1 MKIALLLMT
10 LLILPVFAAAADA
23 VPDQFEL
30 VAVKFKGV
38 ENVSE
43 SELAKTLSAQ
53 TPPIWKVWLPSP
65 VLSAEDLEEDRLRIQ
80 QFYRNNGY
88 YRIEVAVAVTVS
100 GMKPDQKTAE
110 ATSRNSESVKPAESP
125 SEKLPRVKVTYEI
138 TEGPPVLIESIDM
151 AIGGPVKGVDRKA
164 LLADTRLEI
173 GQVFKVAEY
182 EDAKKSIQQTLGN
195 RGYPFAKITGRA
207 IVDPKANQ
215 AKLSFRATPGPLCVF
230 GPTTIDQEGAEVSET
245 VVRRALT
252 YTKGG
257 LYDADKVEASR
268 RNLFKLDVF
277 KIVAVQPDGPPPEEG
292 GPVPMRVQ
300 LKSKDRRSV
309 RFGIGYGTE
318 DKLRLQ
324 AALTYRNL
332 AGQGGRLTFSART
345 SAVLKN
351 IQLAYDQ
358 PYFLGARNS
367 LSASAGNELEEPTA
381 YKNSRIFTDVSLSR
395 QLGQDWLLRLIY
407 GLSLN
412 TEESVAAD
420 SPLNI
425 EEQQFLD
432 ENTLI
437 SSIGIEMA
445 RDTRNDLLNPKTGS
459 LLGAKIAVAPDYL
472 GSELTYFQPAISIR
486 KFMPV
491 TKNIVLAGRV
501 RLETIEGIQS
511 SSFIPA
517 FKRLYLGGSDTVRGY
532 AFQELPPLDR
542 NGNPIGGQSAFNAS
556 VEVRF
561 PIYEEF
567 SGVTFLDTGLLD
579 LDPFRLNF
587 SDMRYT
593 CGVGLRYDTLIGPIR
608 ADVGYKL
615 NPPTGK
621 DIGDFANPDDIV
633 GDRWRFYINIGQA
646 F

>member
-1 MKIALLLMT
+1 MKIALLLIT
-10 LLILPVFAAAADA
+10 LLILPVTAATADT

-30 VAVKFKGV
+30 VAVKFTGV
-38 ENVSE
+38 ESVSE
-43 SELAKTLSAQ
+43 SELAKTLAAQ

-65 VLSAEDLEEDRLRIQ
+65 VLSAEDLEEDRRRIQ

-88 YRIEVAVAVTVS
+88 YQTEVAVAVTVS
-100 GMKPDQKTAE
+100 GLEPDRKAAE
-110 ATSRNSESVKPAESP
+110 ATSRNSESAEPAEKL
-125 SEKLPRVKVTYEI
+125 SEKLPGVKVTYEI
-138 TEGPPVLIESIDM
+138 TEGPPVLIGSIDI
-151 AIGGPVKGVDRKA
+151 AITGTLKGVDRTT

-173 GQVFKVAEY
+173 GQVLKVAEY
-182 EDAKKSIQQTLGN
+182 EEAQKSIKQALGN
-195 RGYPFAKITGRA
+195 RGYPFAEITRRA
-207 IVDPKANQ
+207 VVDPKVNQ

-230 GPTTIDQEGAEVSET
+230 GSTTINQEGVEVSET
-245 VVRRALT
+245 VLRRALT
-252 YTKGG
+252 YAEGG
-257 LYDADKVEASR
+257 QYDADKVEASR
-268 RNLFKLDVF
+268 RNLFKLDIF
-277 KIVAVQPDGPPPEEG
+277 KIVVIQPDGPPVEEG
-292 GPVPMRVQ
+292 GPVSMRVQ

-318 DKLRLQ
+318 DKLRLL

-345 SAVLKN
+345 SALLKN

-358 PYFLGARNS
+358 PHFLGARNS
-367 LSASAGNELEEPTA
+367 FNARAGNELEDPPA
-381 YKNSRIFTDVSLSR
+381 YKNRRYFTDVSLNR
-395 QLGQDWLLRLIY
+395 KLGQDWFLGLIY

-412 TEESVAAD
+412 TEESVAAN
-420 SPLNI
+420 SPLDI

-437 SSIGIEMA
+437 SSIGIEVA

-459 LLGAKIAVAPDYL
+459 LLGAKIAVAPDFL
-472 GSELTYFQPAISIR
+472 GSELTYLQPAIGIR
-486 KFMPV
+486 KFVTV
-491 TKNIVLAGRV
+491 TKNIVLAGRL

-542 NGNPIGGQSAFNAS
+542 NGNPIGGKSAFNAS

-561 PIYEEF
+561 PIYKDF

-579 LDPFRLNF
+579 KDPFRLNF

-593 CGVGLRYDTLIGPIR
+593 CGVGLRYNTVIGPIR

-621 DIGDFANPDDIV
+621 DIGDFTNPNDIV

>member
-1 MKIALLLMT
+1 MKITLLLMT
-10 LLILPVFAAAADA
+10 LLILPVAAATADA

-30 VAVKFKGV
+30 VAVNFTGV
-38 ENVSE
+38 ESVSK
-43 SELAKTLSAQ
+43 SELAKTLAAQ
-53 TPPIWKVWLPSP
+53 TPPIWKVWLPAP
-65 VLSAEDLEEDRLRIQ
+65 VLSAQDLEEDRLRIQ
-80 QFYRNNGY
+80 QFYRKNGY
-88 YRIEVAVAVTVS
+88 YRTEVAVAVTVS
-100 GMKPDQKTAE
+100 GIEPDRKAEE
-110 ATSRNSESVKPAESP
+110 ATSRNSASAEPAESP

-151 AIGGPVKGVDRKA
+151 AISGTVKGVDRTA

-182 EDAKKSIQQTLGN
+182 EEAKKNIKRTLGN
-195 RGYPFAKITGRA
+195 RGYPFAEITGRA
-207 IVDPKANQ
+207 VVDPKVNQ

-230 GPTTIDQEGAEVSET
+230 GPTTINQEGAEVSET

-252 YTKGG
+252 YAEGG

-277 KIVAVQPDGPPPEEG
+277 KIAVIQPDGPPAEEG

-309 RFGIGYGTE
+309 RLGVGYGTE

-332 AGQGGRLTFSART
+332 AGQGGRLTFSARS

-358 PYFLGARNS
+358 PYFLDARNS
-367 LSASAGNELEEPTA
+367 LSARAGNELEDPPA
-381 YKNSRIFTDVSLSR
+381 YKNRRIFTDVSLNR
-395 QLGQDWLLRLIY
+395 KLGQDWFLGLIY

-420 SPLNI
+420 SPLDI

-437 SSIGIEMA
+437 SSVGIEMA

-459 LLGAKIAVAPDYL
+459 LLGAKIAVAPDFL
-472 GSELTYFQPAISIR
+472 GSEL
-486 KFMPV
+486 
-491 TKNIVLAGRV
+491 
-501 RLETIEGIQS
+501 
-511 SSFIPA
+511 
-517 FKRLYLGGSDTVRGY
+517 
-532 AFQELPPLDR
+532 
-542 NGNPIGGQSAFNAS
+542 
-556 VEVRF
+556 
-561 PIYEEF
+561 
-567 SGVTFLDTGLLD
+567 D
-579 LDPFRLNF
+579 LF
-587 SDMRYT
+587 
-593 CGVGLRYDTLIGPIR
+593 
-608 ADVGYKL
+608 
-615 NPPTGK
+615 PTGNRRQK
-621 DIGDFANPDDIV
+621 VCAGL
-633 GDRWRFYINIGQA
+633 
-646 F
+646 